1 MDSTTGTALA
11 GADASEKAI
20 RPRRAGRLASGTAIR
35 EAAAA
40 LFLEKG
46 YQGTSMDDVAAA
58 AKISKQTIYTHFA
71 SKEELFAD
79 LVLGNAERV
88 EGFVSSMAG
97 TLRSARDLESGLRDI
112 ARQYV
117 RIVMRPEVLRL
128 RRLVLGE
135 VGRFPDLAR
144 TYYERVPGRV
154 LDALAELFAELAAQ
168 GRMRVD
174 DPALAAQHF
183 AWLTLGTQLDRGMF
197 YPIDETIKDIDVD
210 RMADSATRVF
220 LAAYASSAR
229 RIAR

>member
-97 TLRSARDLESGLRDI
+97 TLRSARDLASGPRDI
-112 ARQYV
+112 APQDV
-117 RIVMRPEVLRL
+117 RNVMRPEVAGVRGPG
-128 RRLVLGE
+128 LGAA
-135 VGRFPDLAR
+135 GRGPEPAR
-144 TYYERVPGRV
+144 P
-154 LDALAELFAELAAQ
+154 
-168 GRMRVD
+168 
-174 DPALAAQHF
+174 
-183 AWLTLGTQLDRGMF
+183 
-197 YPIDETIKDIDVD
+197 
-210 RMADSATRVF
+210 SC
-220 LAAYASSAR
+220 
-229 RIAR
+229 